1 MERLFVI
8 VATVLFTGT
17 ARAADFF
24 EGADPSAEI
33 VKSVSRGSALSGK
46 RASGL

>member
-24 EGADPSAEI
+24 EGADPI
-33 VKSVSRGSALSGK
+33 SGDRQ
-46 RASGL
+46 RAFHAGAH